1 MEYLLA
7 ALYKERMGKGSGER
21 GGRGNG
27 SVDHKIVGWR
37 NEWGI
42 VGSELGNGVSCEKTM
57 VQIEEAKQN
66 IG

>member
-7 ALYKERMGKGSGER
+7 DLYKERMGKGSGER

-27 SVDHKIVGWR
+27 SGDHKKVGWR

-42 VGSELGNGVSCEKTM
+42 VGSELGGELWEDNGADRGGKT
-57 VQIEEAKQN
+57 KDRK
-66 IG
+66 